1 MNDFNATTSVEQAVK
16 PIRTFSFSEILFAW
30 LCLAAGYAFC
40 RVFPAVTAPFGAFL
54 FIFALYI
61 VSAIIV
67 KIRRGSLKGMTLSA
81 GISALLIGC
90 SILFNANGFLI
101 FFAYLYA
108 LATYSY
114 FIYTAFGNATE
125 AGFSDLLFLD
135 FFKAS
140 LIAPF
145 QSFGQLF
152 KAIFSNKSNSG
163 GRIILKCLAGI
174 ALALVPTVII
184 VILLSYDSGFTTLLS
199 RIFDFAFEDI
209 FFHFGSF
216 VLGIPIGM
224 FLYGIFISSV
234 EHKCKE
240 VITAEMHRKTMQKM
254 HFAPA
259 LTVLFAVLPILTVY
273 VLFFISQ
280 WKYYVSGFAGE
291 LPTSMSYAEYAREG
305 FFQLCAV
312 SVINFMII
320 ALIGLFMRRKSNI
333 PSPVQRIISI
343 ILSLF
348 TLILIATAVAKMVL
362 YIDVY
367 GLTPKRVYATWFM
380 AVLALLFLLVIL
392 KQIFLRLK
400 TIALSTIVVVC
411 CFAALS
417 FSNIEGII
425 ANYNVDRY
433 LNGTLEQIDA
443 DALSSLGDAAL
454 PAMLRFATTQDQK
467 YGTSFLDYESSCGK
481 MSVAQYHQYSE
492 VCHRIISMTVPRNTS
507 FWSFSIPQLKA
518 DAAIKESGLG
528 DWLKR

>member
-1 MNDFNATTSVEQAVK
+1 MSDFNTTASVEQTNK
-16 PIRTFSFSEILFAW
+16 PIRTFSLPEMLFAW

-61 VSAIIV
+61 VSAIIL
-67 KIRRGSLKGMTLSA
+67 KIRKGSLKGMTLSA

-90 SILFNANGFLI
+90 SILFNSNDFLI

-108 LATYSY
+108 LSTYGY
-114 FIYTAFGNATE
+114 FIYTSFGNSAE
-125 AGFSDLLFLD
+125 AGFSDLLLLD
-135 FFKAS
+135 FFNAI

-152 KAIFSNKSNSG
+152 KAIISNKSNNG
-163 GRIILKCLAGI
+163 GKIILKCLAGI
-174 ALALVPTVII
+174 AIALVPTVII
-184 VILLSYDSGFTTLLS
+184 VVLLSYDSGFTNLLS

-234 EHKCKE
+234 DHKCKE
-240 VITAEMHRKTMQKM
+240 IITADAYRKTTQKM
-254 HFAPA
+254 RFAPV
-259 LTVLFAVLPILTVY
+259 LTVLCATLPILTVY
-273 VLFFISQ
+273 ILFFISQ
-280 WKYYVSGFAGE
+280 WKYYVSGFVGV
-291 LPTSMSYAEYAREG
+291 LPNSMSYAEYAREG

-312 SVINFMII
+312 SVINFLII
-320 ALIGLFMRRKSNI
+320 ALIGLFMRRKNDI
-333 PSPVQRIISI
+333 PSPIQRVLSI
-343 ILSLF
+343 ILSIF
-348 TLILIATAVAKMVL
+348 TLILITTAIAKMVL

-400 TIALSTIVVVC
+400 TIALSTIVFVC
-411 CFAALS
+411 CFATLS

-433 LNGTLEQIDA
+433 LNGTLEQVDA
-443 DALSSLGDAAL
+443 ETLSNLGDAAI
-454 PAMLRFATTQDQK
+454 PAMIRFATTQDQK
-467 YGTSFLDYESSCGK
+467 YGTNFLDYEADSGT
-481 MSVAQYHQYSE
+481 MNEAQYRQYSD
-492 VCHRIISMTVPRNTS
+492 VCHHIISMTLSRETS
-507 FWSFSIPQLKA
+507 FWSFSIPQFKA
-518 DAAIKESGLG
+518 NIAIEKSGLG